1 MLHGREPFIFVSYVH
16 SDSKRVFAEM
26 QHLLESGFK
35 VYYDE
40 RIHPGYEWHDDLADA
55 RERLSPLS
63 S

>member
-1 MLHGREPFIFVSYVH
+1 MSYAQ
-16 SDSKRVFAEM
+16 SDSKRVFAEL
-26 QHLLESGFK
+26 QHLVESEIK

-55 RERLSPLS
+55 REGLSPLS